1 MSKDVLA
8 TATTQINARLE
19 ELRGAVE
26 EYERLQ
32 AALKALDAVGVDG
45 SSRPA
50 PSRRNSSEKRTG
62 RKQAS
67 ARPRVSRSEAE
78 QRRTRMLAILAE
90 DPSTPA
96 SAFATMFDT
105 TRSNVYGMFRT
116 LEKSGA
122 IRKTRKGWTVKK
134 AHA

>member
-1 MSKDVLA
+1 MSEDVLA
-8 TATTQINARLE
+8 TATAQIHARLE
-19 ELRGAVE
+19 ELRGVVA
-26 EYERLQ
+26 EYERLEG
-32 AALKALDAVGVDG
+32 ALKALDAVSVDG
-45 SSRPA
+45 SPRPG
-50 PSRRNSSEKRTG
+50 PSRRRSSERQTRRKR
-62 RKQAS
+62 AS
-67 ARPRVSRSEAE
+67 ARTRVSRTEAE

-122 IRKTRKGWTVKK
+122 IRKTSKGRTVRK
-134 AHA
+134 ARA